1 MIGNALKLIEF
12 LYIQDKDKLYEVK
25 EYKKKRNNNQ
35 NSRYWK
41 LINELSLKTKISVE
55 ELHVCKWFFNVDVLT
70 CLHCPCR
77 CEAVPMVACSHDYR
91 VNIFV
96 VQKLTTVGKRL
107 LNVVVF
113 RFCRV
118 DSRGIRIAQSD
129 NIYVRKRFK
138 TAKEFVSATAA
149 TD

>member
-55 ELHVCKWFFNVDVLT
+55 ELHFNMLKNYSQRYEI
-70 CLHCPCR
+70 L
-77 CEAVPMVACSHDYR
+77 VPADKE
-91 VNIFV
+91 I
-96 VQKLTTVGKRL
+96 
-107 LNVVVF
+107 
-113 RFCRV
+113 
-118 DSRGIRIAQSD
+118 RGIEYYEKKSKIVKD
-129 NIYVRKRFK
+129 G
-138 TAKEFVSATAA
+138 KEFYVYHVYTPSHELK
-149 TD
+149 TDEFAILLDGLIQEAIQQGIDVRSPNEIERDAQLYEK